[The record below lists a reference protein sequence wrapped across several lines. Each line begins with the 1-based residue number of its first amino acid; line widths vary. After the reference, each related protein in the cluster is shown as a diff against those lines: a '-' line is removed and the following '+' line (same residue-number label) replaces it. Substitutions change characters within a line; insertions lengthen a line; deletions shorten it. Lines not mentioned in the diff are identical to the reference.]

1 VLHDSVEFMGFVGTA
16 GAARVG
22 ARDGYGGCSEGGEA
36 YERNFT
42 CYDWEKKEE
51 GEFAGDE
58 AA

>member
-1 VLHDSVEFMGFVGTA
+1 MGFVGTA